1 MEQIVGFIENI
12 KSVQIVDVL
21 VAICIMVLFTV
32 LSPSISYIIVRLFKR
47 KSKKKEIRNSA
58 FYSPLKIFFSI
69 LGIYIAVVFLR
80 ESLNISKEIM
90 EVVTKGFWIISTIA
104 FSKALAQSFTM
115 KSSLIIKYK
124 ETTEKDI
131 NDGMLK
137 FSLKIVRIIIYVIA
151 ILIILII
158 LKVNV
163 GGIITGLGLGG
174 VIITLAAQDT
184 AKNIFG
190 GIVIFLDRTFNVGDW
205 IETQNYEGIVEGMTF
220 RTTRIRN
227 FENSVVNIPNSTMA
241 DTAIINWSKME
252 KRRYKIRLPFSF
264 EITSEQMNM
273 LKEKIEA
280 MLRSNPET
288 INDDILLSF
297 DTISE
302 TNLSL
307 LIDLFVKTTSY
318 DDYERT
324 KDKVNARILDIV
336 HNSGMKLAYP
346 ASTVFLD
353 NENNR

>member
-1 MEQIVGFIENI
+1 MKQIVEFIENI

-137 FSLKIVRIIIYVIA
+137 FSLKIVRIIIYAIA

-190 GIVIFLDRTFNVGDW
+190 GIVIFLDRTF
-205 IETQNYEGIVEGMTF
+205 NYEGIVEGMTF

-346 ASTVFLD
+346 ASTVFVD